1 MEEQLMDKI
10 REIIKRIGYM
20 LSGNTEVLKYPSQY
34 IEQLRRKNS
43 KAILEALKEGL
54 LLEQEKIHYRYVV
67 PLIDFENINN
77 NEFSLYSSVKIEKNY
92 YDFIITINDIPIVVI
107 ECNRDVDRGCLELQG
122 CFFNGQ
128 EEYLKTVQLLV
139 CIDNN
144 SIRYKT
150 TQKEENWKEWHL
162 NGNQDLETIQEK
174 IESFLNKETL
184 LNLIQNYIIYI
195 GETKEISTYYQY
207 FATEEIWKSKEKN
220 RRVYLPTGTGKTK
233 SMLFMIEKLKKQRPN
248 SKILII
254 VERLDMLEMI
264 KEKISKSFNRNIE
277 RVNTKIELEE
287 MLQNVSKNVLI
298 TTIQKLKSYDKEYLG
313 ELYII
318 ADIISSYSK
327 QVLKRME
334 SIIFKNSILI
344 EYMSIPQQ
352 DEDYL
357 YYYSPVQAIQ
367 DQILTKTFYEQRRML
382 ISDTKTLLSD
392 TRRIEKVAENIRDE
406 LKNSFQKEKKA
417 IIIANKEDSITYIQ
431 KIGESQEIATTS
443 FSSKMKDSE
452 FLQNIIRENGSFE
465 NYRDESIQN
474 FNNGNLKVLVVS
486 SLQELMEITTN
497 KVDKIYL
504 TQKLPNRMV
513 PIIFKILSTKDLGK
527 ARGVIVDYAENRD
540 IIASST
546 KEKDEEEKKAISEIS
561 SIKQEAREMFI
572 NLRISSEIEDI
583 KKDMQTITGLNSKEL
598 LIKYELF
605 CEKVKKWLEKVSFIL
620 ASDDL
625 SKLLEKGEAQRYKE
639 RMQQYLEIIDEIA
652 VIYALEVKDKQLI
665 KQWCTLLGIT
675 SFEFTPIQK
684 SDLLEYPNLQGA
696 WKNLTNIQKAEA
708 LKNRFKLYGL
718 NHEKSEEE
726 WKELED
732 KYKLKQINDEQ
743 YCYEIEKKRQEFLR
757 KIQVRE
763 VPKEL
768 KNEEF
773 ATFLYN
779 EIQAANYIG
788 EIIIKSNEKLTN
800 IILEIMTKI
809 KQEVK
814 IGWKDNFYVWKK
826 IELGIIETIYDH
838 MEDKEIFM
846 TEKVLDEF
854 LKKIKQIAIQT
865 IDFSNNKIHEKLYY
879 IKKKNAYAVGKFQGN
894 DFVVLKTSITA
905 EEISQH
911 MSLTN
916 IKLAEDLRKNG
927 VIVNNQFIQDYR
939 FSSSSAAACIILGRS
954 ANGRIEWKDNEGRTI
969 NQNEGESI

>member
-10 REIIKRIGYM
+10 REIIKRMGYM
-20 LSGNTEVLKYPSQY
+20 LSGNTEVLKYPNEY
-34 IEQLRRKNS
+34 IEQLRRKSS

-54 LLEQEKIHYRYVV
+54 LVEQEKIHYRYGV
-67 PLIDFENINN
+67 PLIDFQNINDN
-77 NEFSLYSSVKIEKNY
+77 QFLLYSKVKIEKNR
-92 YDFIITINDIPIVVI
+92 YDFIITINDIPIVII

-122 CFFNGQ
+122 CFFDEP

-144 SIRYKT
+144 NIRYKT

-174 IESFLNKETL
+174 IETFLNKETL
-184 LNLIQNYIIYI
+184 LNFIQNYITYI
-195 GETKEISTYYQY
+195 GETKRISTYYQY
-207 FATEEIWKSKEKN
+207 FATEEILKSKKKS
-220 RRVYLPTGTGKTK
+220 RMVCMPTGTGKTI
-233 SMLFMIEKLKKQRPN
+233 SILFMIEKLKKQRPN

-254 VERLDMLEMI
+254 VERLDMLEQL
-264 KEKISKSFNRNIE
+264 KENISKSSNRNIK

-287 MLQNVSKNVLI
+287 MLQDVSKNVLI

-357 YYYSPVQAIQ
+357 YYYSPGQAIQ
-367 DQILTKTFYEQRRML
+367 DQILTKTFYQQRKML
-382 ISDTKTLLSD
+382 ISDAKILLSD
-392 TRRIEKVAENIRDE
+392 TRRIGKIAENIRDD

-417 IIIANKEDSITYIQ
+417 IIIANKEDCITYIE

-443 FSSKMKDSE
+443 FSNKMKDSE

-504 TQKLPNRMV
+504 TQILPNRMV
-513 PIIFKILSTKDLGK
+513 PIIFKILSRKDLGK
-527 ARGVIVDYAENRD
+527 ARGVIVDYGENRD
-540 IIASST
+540 IIASFT

-665 KQWCTLLGIT
+665 KEWCTLLGIT

-684 SDLLEYPNLQGA
+684 SDLLEYPNLQGV

-732 KYKLKQINDEQ
+732 KYKLKKINEEQ

-757 KIQVRE
+757 KRQVRE

-779 EIQAANYIG
+779 EIKAANYIG
-788 EIIIKSNEKLTN
+788 EIFIKSNEKLTN

-826 IELGIIETIYDH
+826 IELAIIETIYDH

-846 TEKVLDEF
+846 TEKVLDEL

-865 IDFSNNKIHEKLYY
+865 IDFSNDKIHEKLYY
-879 IKKKNAYAVGKFQGN
+879 IKKKNAYAVGKFQGS
-894 DFVVLKTSITA
+894 DFVVLKTSIIA
-905 EEISQH
+905 EGISQH

-916 IKLAEDLRKNG
+916 INLAEELRKNG
-927 VIVNNQFIQDYR
+927 IIVNNQFMQDYR
-939 FSSSSAAACIILGRS
+939 FTSSSAAACIILGRS
-954 ANGRIEWKDNEGRTI
+954 ANGRIEWKDDEGRTI
-969 NQNEGESI
+969 NQNGGEGI